1 MLPVGISGIMSS
13 YQEDDPT
20 KILFSEIPGVLIQI
34 RDNDYDYFDS
44 QMLLQ
49 DIAYYPLG
57 HPSASAKGISFKEK
71 SRNSVAGILAS
82 LLSQASEGED

>member
-1 MLPVGISGIMSS
+1 
-13 YQEDDPT
+13 
-20 KILFSEIPGVLIQI
+20 
-34 RDNDYDYFDS
+34 
-44 QMLLQ
+44 MLLQ